1 MMKNRKIPNED
12 KRIFE
17 VKIRLN
23 RKEKD
28 KLDQAMTTCQT
39 HGPDI
44 FRRLLMKNKFPEAKP
59 PILDVLTYDQLRRI
73 GVNLN
78 QYVKAINQKK
88 LTEMD
93 PLIMEELTT
102 LIRIIRTK
110 IVTK

>member
-1 MMKNRKIPNED
+1 MKKRKVPIED

-23 RKEKD
+23 RQEKD
-28 KLDQAMTTCQT
+28 KLDQVMATCQT
-39 HGPDI
+39 HAPNV
-44 FRRLLMKNKFPEAKP
+44 FRRLLMKDKFPEAKP
-59 PILDVLTYDQLRRI
+59 PMLDYATYDQLRRV

-93 PLIMEELTT
+93 LLVMQELTT

>member
-1 MMKNRKIPNED
+1 MKKRKVPNEG

-28 KLDQAMTTCQT
+28 KLDQVTAACQT

-44 FRRLLMKNKFPEAKP
+44 FRRLLMKNKFPDTKP
-59 PILDVLTYDQLRRI
+59 PMLDVATYDQLRRI

-93 PLIMEELTT
+93 LLVMQELTT